1 MIRVSGSRR
10 TGKQEEAHE
19 KSLFNPSPT
28 HGHGPGGRE
37 MRLRAPSGKPANDNQ
52 EPTKK
57 APRWESLR
65 RGISQTWTS
74 TVRVFRLV
82 WQTSKWQTIALA
94 ILTLLLAVIP
104 ALQVWLAGALIDE
117 VAAGISADD
126 IDPYVRAIVVLAVAQ
141 LLLFLAGSLFQTLS
155 NIDQQLLQE
164 KLTIHVQQLIMRH
177 ANSLDLADFENAAYY
192 DQLQQAQR
200 ESANRPVQMVSGV
213 FGLIRSL
220 ITFATMVGLLVG
232 LSPWIAVAALLSPIP
247 AFISGSRYSW
257 WGFQQM
263 RRLSPTRRM
272 MSYLTNVLTT
282 DSFNKEIKLYTLGDH
297 FIDRY
302 DDIAQGY
309 YTETRSLLIRRYLA
323 GFGWGA
329 LTIVASSATF
339 LYVAIQAVKGV
350 ISLGQLTVFTQAA
363 QQVQNSFQG
372 LLGGF
377 QGIYEHGLY
386 LSTLY
391 ELLDR
396 KPQIDA
402 PENPI
407 PVRVPFE
414 QGIEFRNVSFTYPGR
429 TDPALDNVSFSIG
442 LGETVALVGKNGAG
456 KSTIVKLL
464 GRLYDPQEGQ
474 ILIDGVD
481 VRDYDPSELRKQFG
495 MMVQDYAM
503 YQLPVAEN
511 IGVGNVERVLDRAA
525 IESAATRGG
534 ATRLIESLPDQYDT
548 ILGKWFEDGHQLSGG
563 EWQRVALSR
572 AFMRDAQILIL
583 DEPTSAL
590 DAEAEYDLFA
600 RIKQLAEGRMAIFIS
615 HRFSTTRRADR
626 ILVLENAKLIEQGTH
641 AELMVLG
648 GRYADLFNLQAESYL
663 EQLPATEFASAPGP
677 DWMRASA

>member
-1 MIRVSGSRR
+1 M
-10 TGKQEEAHE
+10 Q
-19 KSLFNPSPT
+19 NPPPS
-28 HGHGPGGRE
+28 HGHGPGGPHPG
-37 MRLRAPSGKPANDNQ
+37 LRSTSTRKPNPDNPDP
-52 EPTKK
+52 EKK
-57 APRWESLR
+57 PPRWDSLR
-65 RGISQTWTS
+65 RGVSQTWTS

-94 ILTLLLAVIP
+94 TLTLLLAVIP

-117 VAAGISADD
+117 VVGGLRADNS
-126 IDPYVRAIVVLAVAQ
+126 DPFIRMIVILAIAQ
-141 LLLFLAGSLFQTLS
+141 LVLFLAGSLFQTLS

-164 KLTIHVQQLIMRH
+164 KLTIHVQQMIMRH
-177 ANSLDLADFENAAYY
+177 ANSLDLADFENATYY

-213 FGLIRSL
+213 FGLARSI
-220 ITFATMVGLLVG
+220 ITFATMVGLLVA

-339 LYVAIQAVKGV
+339 LYVALQAVKGA
-350 ISLGQLTVFTQAA
+350 ITLGQLTVFTQAA

-372 LLGGF
+372 LLSGF

-396 KPQIDA
+396 TPQIAA
-402 PENPI
+402 PEQPV
-407 PVRVPFE
+407 PVRAPFE
-414 QGIEFRNVSFTYPGR
+414 HGIEFRNVSFTYPGR
-429 TDPALDNVSFSIG
+429 AEPALDDVSFTIA
-442 LGETVALVGKNGAG
+442 LGETIALVGKNGAG

-481 VRDYDPSELRKQFG
+481 VREYDPSELRKQFG
-495 MMVQDYAM
+495 MMFQDYAM

-534 ATRLIESLPDQYDT
+534 AARLIESLPDRFDT
-548 ILGKWFEDGHQLSGG
+548 VLGKWFEDGHQLSGG
-563 EWQRVALSR
+563 EWQRIALSR

-641 AELMVLG
+641 ADLMLLG
-648 GRYADLFNLQAESYL
+648 GRYSDLFNLQAESYM
-663 EQLPATEFASAPGP
+663 EPLPSAEFAPAPGP
-677 DWMRASA
+677 NWMRVSV